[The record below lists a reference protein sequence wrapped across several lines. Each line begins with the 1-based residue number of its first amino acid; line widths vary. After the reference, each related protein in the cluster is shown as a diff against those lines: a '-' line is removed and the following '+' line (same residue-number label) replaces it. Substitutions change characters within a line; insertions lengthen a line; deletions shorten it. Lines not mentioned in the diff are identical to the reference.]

1 MASHPVWQAVRS
13 ALSTDFPHATPRI
26 LVLDDY
32 QANFLQSHLIDY
44 PVEGLYSY
52 LSRKAQVSIASP
64 TDIYVA
70 FQVALEAVLPEAS
83 DQPFL
88 EAWSYAQNF
97 VQDIRE
103 ILSSLPPQEE
113 LEPLLRSL
121 RAVWEEVAAEE
132 ALKALFAFHE
142 PQKDLPWIDVLQLP
156 RSYPGPL
163 IKALYER
170 IPTLVENFLTYL
182 WHRKHKVLGEE
193 LFTKEP
199 LDEVVIFWNI
209 FSPAL
214 RIDQWIRYQ
223 VSLER
228 AQVWGWD
235 TEVLRNCLG
244 EPLWASSDDTT
255 ALPDLPLRR
264 TFQPA
269 LRRNIYLHRSYRTLT
284 ELLEAAAPKVAQTAA
299 QETIAGLWVG
309 KANIKPLLEH
319 LLREAGLP
327 KALLGRPTLLDT
339 PIGSVLQNAHQKG
352 AVPHPNTLQAPEKSN
367 PADKE
372 VLSLYRL
379 FYEKEK
385 EKRLAAFVDFL
396 RFLGRMPVPGVGPA
410 TAQNLLAGTLAE
422 TSGLAYEK
430 LFIVLPAWEPL
441 GPWFR
446 PSFLPAPLRRKYY
459 PPTYR
464 SYTAWRLLLI
474 LLYGAQETHLYQ
486 LAGMENQSPLE
497 NFLRYLPKKYPCL
510 SEVWH
515 IAADL
520 PPSRATTPVGIA
532 PPPPLPLP
540 EPSLLSQLFAPRVL
554 SPSDVSTFLR
564 CPRKYYLAKI
574 AKLQEER
581 LSLPAF
587 WGSWLHEGLKFALV
601 GSSSP
606 SNPSTFLSLSHLPL
620 LQRRWRQERLY
631 RILRRA
637 YYQAHRTKGFQLPP
651 LSQHPE
657 ARLYRRLWADSGAL
671 FYNYIRNYFEER
683 HIPFT
688 TPLRLYPEVSI
699 NVIAPYAE
707 PTIEGRL
714 DLVITNAQ
722 HIPLLAL
729 DYKTGSIPNEA
740 GQLNKL
746 LDSWQKTL
754 RWLRR
759 EAESPKEPISAID
772 LQAFTYVMNFS
783 DDFSLIVASALN
795 DSNKVLYRL
804 SAPERTSVRKHW
816 QDTLNLV
823 VDRYQA
829 LYQVLS
835 DASGKDPHRM
845 AAELFPMTPHK
856 RLCATCP
863 YAVLCQRL

>member
-13 ALSTDFPHATPRI
+13 VLSTDFPCATPRI
-26 LVLDDY
+26 LVLDEY
-32 QANFLQSHLIDY
+32 QANFLRSQLPDY

-52 LSRKAQVSIASP
+52 LSRKAQFSIASP

-70 FQVALEAVLPEAS
+70 FQAALEAVLPEAS

-97 VQDIRE
+97 AGDIRE

-113 LEPLLRSL
+113 LEALLQPLC
-121 RAVWEEVAAEE
+121 AVWEKVAAEE

-142 PQKDLPWIDVLQLP
+142 PQEALPWIDVLQLP

-170 IPTLVENFLTYL
+170 IPVIAKNFLTYL
-182 WHRKHKVLGEE
+182 WQKKRKVLGEE

-199 LDEVVIFWNI
+199 LDEVVVLWNI
-209 FSPAL
+209 FSPAP

-235 TEVLRNCLG
+235 TEVLRTCLG
-244 EPLWASSDDTT
+244 EPLWAASDDT
-255 ALPDLPLRR
+255 AILPDLPLQR

-269 LRRNIYLHRSYRTLT
+269 LSRTIYLHSSYRTLT
-284 ELLEAAAPKVAQTAA
+284 ELLEEAAQKIAQTAA
-299 QETIAGLWVG
+299 QETTTGLWAG
-309 KANIKPLLEH
+309 KAPIKPLLEH
-319 LLREAGLP
+319 LLREAGLS
-327 KALLGRPTLLDT
+327 KALLGQPTLLDT
-339 PIGSVLQNAHQKG
+339 SIGSALQNAHQKG
-352 AVPHPNTLQAPEKSN
+352 AVPDPDTLQVPENPN

-385 EKRLAAFVDFL
+385 EKAPAAFVDFL
-396 RFLGRMPVPGVGPA
+396 HFLGRMPIPGVGPA
-410 TAQNLLAGTLAE
+410 TSQNLLAGTLAQI
-422 TSGLAYEK
+422 SGLAYEK
-430 LFIVLPAWEPL
+430 LFVVLPAWEPL

-464 SYTAWRLLLI
+464 SHTAWRLLLI

-520 PPSRATTPVGIA
+520 PLSRATTSVGIA

-540 EPSLLSQLFAPRVL
+540 EPGLLSQLFAPQAF

-564 CPRKYYLAKI
+564 CPRRYYLAKI
-574 AKLQEER
+574 VNLQEER

-587 WGSWLHEGLKFALV
+587 WGTWLHEGLRIALV
-601 GSSSP
+601 GYAP
-606 SNPSTFLSLSHLPL
+606 SAYLSLSHLPL
-620 LQRRWRQERLY
+620 LQRFWKQERLY

-637 YYQAHRTKGFQLPP
+637 YYQVQRAKASQLPP
-651 LSQHPE
+651 LSRHPE

-671 FYNYIRNYFEER
+671 FYNHIRNYFEEK
-683 HIPFT
+683 HIPLT
-688 TPLRLYPEVSI
+688 TSLRLYPEVWI
-699 NVIAPYAE
+699 NVIAPHAE
-707 PTIEGRL
+707 PTVRGRL

-722 HIPLLAL
+722 NAPLLAL
-729 DYKTGSIPNEA
+729 DYKTGSIPNQA
-740 GQLNKL
+740 GQLSKL
-746 LDSWQKTL
+746 LAPWQNAL
-754 RWLRR
+754 QWLYGK
-759 EAESPKEPISAID
+759 AAPPNQLVSPID
-772 LQAFTYVMNFS
+772 LQAFTYVMNFP
-783 DDFSLIVASALN
+783 DAFSLIVASALN
-795 DSNKVLYRL
+795 DSSYALYRL
-804 SAPERTSVRKHW
+804 SDSERVLVRQLW
-816 QDTLNLV
+816 QATFDLV
-823 VDRYQA
+823 VDRHKALYQA
-829 LYQVLS
+829 LTG
-835 DASGKDPHRM
+835 ASGKDPRQT
-845 AAELFPMTPHK
+845 ADEFFPMTSHK
-856 RLCATCP
+856 RLCAICP
-863 YAVLCQRL
+863 YALLCQRL